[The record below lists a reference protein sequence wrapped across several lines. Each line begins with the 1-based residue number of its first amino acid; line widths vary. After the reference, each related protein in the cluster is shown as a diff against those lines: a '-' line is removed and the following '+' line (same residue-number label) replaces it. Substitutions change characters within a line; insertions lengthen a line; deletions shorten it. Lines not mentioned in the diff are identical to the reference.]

1 MMTDEQLTL
10 AEENGIER
18 GYIKGEVLHLVF
30 RNEENAYTVAL
41 VRVDETNEELKDKKI
56 AVVGILPQLDVAETF
71 LFFGTVTEHPR
82 FGKQYQIDQFRRDL
96 PQTKSG
102 IILYLASDRFPGI
115 GKKTAEAIVDT
126 LGERAITRIVEDRA
140 VLKVVPKLSKE
151 KADQLYQQ
159 LVDQQGVEQ
168 VLMTLSKHGF
178 GLELSMKVYQ
188 AYGFQALD
196 IIQTNPYQLIADVE
210 GIGFRKADLLGAAI
224 GLTGSHP
231 ERIRAGLLFVV
242 QELCLQDGHVFLDK
256 DSLIPHVR
264 SLLSSPGD
272 VITAEEIE
280 HELLSMEE
288 DDALVIEDNRVYVK
302 SLYFAEKGIVSSVR
316 RLAATEVKD
325 EFPESEFLKTL
336 GQLEEELK
344 IEYAPQQ
351 KEAIQTALSSPFMLL
366 TGGPGT
372 GKTTVIKGI
381 VETYARLNGLSLDPR
396 AYSKSNPFPILLVAP
411 TGRAAKRMSE
421 ATELPA
427 VTIHRLLGWKGGN
440 GGFEKGEHE
449 QLEGELIIVDEV
461 SMVDIWLANQLLK
474 AIPKGMQI
482 VFVGDQDQLPS
493 VGPGQ
498 VLKDFLDSEVVPTV
512 PLTAIYRQKEGSS
525 IIELAHDM
533 KQGKMPNDL
542 PEAKADRRFFP
553 CTNDHV
559 QHVVTQIC
567 ENAMKKGYLARDI
580 QVLAPMY
587 KGQAGITELNRILQE
602 LFNPKTE
609 QKRELLY
616 GDLAYRTGDVVLQL
630 VNNPDENVYNGDR
643 GEIVAIFYAKENT
656 EKQDQVVISFDGTEV
671 VYNKKDLNQITH
683 AYCCS
688 IHKSQG
694 SEFPI
699 VVMPVVR
706 NYSRMLRRNLLYTGI
721 TRAKKFLLLCGEL
734 KSFHT
739 AVTRED
745 ELIRHSM
752 LKDKLV
758 ALKET
763 QSDFQNGNGRLT

>member
-1 MMTDEQLTL
+1 MTDEQLPPN
-10 AEENGIER
+10 EESGIER

-41 VRVDETNEELKDKKI
+41 IRVIDTNEEVKEKKI
-56 AVVGILPQLDVAETF
+56 TVVGTLPQLDVAETF
-71 LFFGTVTEHPR
+71 LFFGTITEHPR
-82 FGKQYQIDQFRRDL
+82 FGQQYQIEQFRRDL
-96 PQTKSG
+96 PQTKQG
-102 IILYLASDRFPGI
+102 IIQYLASGRFPGI
-115 GKKTAEAIVDT
+115 GKKTAETIVNT
-126 LGERAITRIVEDRA
+126 LGERAITRIVEDRS

-159 LVDQQGVEQ
+159 LIDQQGVEQ
-168 VLMTLSKHGF
+168 VLMMLSKHGF

-188 AYGFQALD
+188 AYKYQAID
-196 IIQTNPYQLIADVE
+196 IIQNNPYKLIADVE

-224 GLTGSHP
+224 GLTGNHP
-231 ERIRAGLLFVV
+231 DRIRAGLLFVV
-242 QELCLQDGHVFLDK
+242 QELCLQDGHVYIEK
-256 DSLIPHVR
+256 DALIPHVQQ
-264 SLLSSPGD
+264 LLAAPNEA
-272 VITAEEIE
+272 ITMGEIE
-280 HELLSMEE
+280 HVLLTMEE
-288 DDALVIEDNRVYVK
+288 EDALVLEDSRVYIK
-302 SLYFAEKGIVSSVR
+302 SLFFAEKGIATSVR
-316 RLAATEVKD
+316 RLMATEVKD
-325 EFPESEFLKTL
+325 EFPESEFMKTL
-336 GQLEEELK
+336 GELEEELK
-344 IEYAPQQ
+344 IEYAPLQ

-381 VETYARLNGLSLDPR
+381 VESYARLKGLSLDPG
-396 AYSKSNPFPILLVAP
+396 AYTKSNPFPILLVAP

-427 VTIHRLLGWKGGN
+427 VTIHRLLGWKGGA
-440 GGFEKGEHE
+440 GGFDKGEHE

-474 AIPKGMQI
+474 SIPKGMQV

-498 VLKDFLDSEVVPTV
+498 VLKDFLDSAVVPIV

-525 IIELAHDM
+525 IIELAHEM
-533 KQGKMPNDL
+533 KQGKMPADL
-542 PEAKADRRFFP
+542 PEAKPDRRFFP

-567 ENAMKKGYLARDI
+567 ENAMKKGYVAKDI

-587 KGQAGITELNRILQE
+587 KGQAGITELNRLLQE

-609 QKRELLY
+609 QKREIVF
-616 GDLAYRTGDVVLQL
+616 GEIAFRTGDVVLQL
-630 VNNPDENVYNGDR
+630 VNNPEENVYNGDR

-739 AVTRED
+739 AVTRSD

-752 LKDKLV
+752 LKDKLI
-758 ALKET
+758 ALKKGREEYE
-763 QSDFQNGNGRLT
+763 NGNGQLT